1 MAYLN
6 KLEND
11 DREHAIMKVAAGRIF
26 FERYSTQAQAI
37 VADLQWALLEADG
50 SWSASPQACDLVV
63 YAHDAYRPEFAEQI
77 VQLSTLRW
85 LHTEDAGVDG
95 PFYDAIRA
103 KGAILTNSPGTN
115 APEVAEFAFSLLLWS
130 AKRLG
135 VLQMQQQQHRWHKL
149 ALESLSD
156 KTLLI
161 VGLGAIGGRVATFAK
176 GFGMRVLGIRQAA
189 ERVADVD
196 QQGTLADLPQ
206 FLSAADFVVLALP
219 ATPAT
224 NGIIDRTAL
233 ACMQPTATL
242 INVGRGTLIDL
253 SALQEALATGQLY
266 QACLDVLP
274 SEPWPAGDPL
284 WDLPNLFL
292 TPHNASSSPLYL
304 PRVAEIWLDNLRRY
318 VQGQALLQ
326 RVC

>member
-1 MAYLN
+1 
-6 KLEND
+6 
-11 DREHAIMKVAAGRIF
+11 MKVAAGRLF
-26 FERYSTQAQAI
+26 YERFGTTAQEI
-37 VADLQWALLEADG
+37 VPDLRWALIDANG
-50 SWSASPQACDLVV
+50 AWSESPEDCDLVV
-63 YAHDAYRPEFAEQI
+63 LAGDAYTRPFTETVVRLPAP
-77 VQLSTLRW
+77 RW
-85 LHTEDAGVDG
+85 AHTEDAGTDG
-95 PFYDAIRA
+95 PFYDALRA
-103 KGAILTNSPGTN
+103 KGVVVTHSPGAN

-135 VLQMQQQQHRWHKL
+135 ALQMQQQQHRWEKL

-161 VGLGAIGGRVATFAK
+161 VGLGAIGGRLATFAK

-206 FLSAADFVVLALP
+206 FLAAADFVVLALP

-242 INVGRGTLIDL
+242 INIGRGTLIDL
-253 SALQEALATGQLY
+253 SALQEALATGRLY

-274 SEPWPAGDPL
+274 TEPWPADDPL

-326 RVC
+326 RVF